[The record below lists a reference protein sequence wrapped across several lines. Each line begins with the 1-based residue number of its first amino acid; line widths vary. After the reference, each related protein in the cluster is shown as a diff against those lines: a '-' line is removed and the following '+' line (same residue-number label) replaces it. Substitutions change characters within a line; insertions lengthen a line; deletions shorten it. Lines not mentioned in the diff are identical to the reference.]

1 MGTKSGMLAARRAEL
16 VARCA
21 EQRVLIAHDF
31 AMLKSPETLGV
42 VPAYVTEHK
51 KTALIVAGVAA
62 GFLATKPKWAV
73 GLVTAGGSLY
83 KFARRALPVLRWKGF
98 EVH

>member
-1 MGTKSGMLAARRAEL
+1 MSNKSQELAARRAAL

-21 EQRVLIAHDF
+21 EQRAIVAHEF
-31 AMLKSPETLGV
+31 AVLKSPETLGV
-42 VPAYVTEHK
+42 IPAYLGQHK
-51 KTALIVAGVAA
+51 KAALIVAGVAA

-73 GLVTAGGSLY
+73 GIVTAGVSLY
-83 KFARRALPVLRWKGF
+83 KFAQKALPVLRWKGF

>member
-1 MGTKSGMLAARRAEL
+1 MAKSEELAARRSAL

-21 EQRVLIAHDF
+21 QQRALIAHEV
-31 AMLKSPETLGV
+31 AVLKSPETLGL
-42 VPAYVTEHK
+42 VPAYVSEHK

-62 GFLATKPKWAV
+62 GFLVTKPKWAV
-73 GLVTAGGSLY
+73 GLVTAGVSLY
-83 KFARRALPVLRWKGF
+83 KFAQRALPVLRWKGF

>member
-21 EQRVLIAHDF
+21 EQRALIAHDF

-73 GLVTAGGSLY
+73 GLVTAGVSLY
-83 KFARRALPVLRWKGF
+83 TVARRALPVLRWKGF

>member
-1 MGTKSGMLAARRAEL
+1 MGTNSETLAARRKAL
-16 VARCA
+16 VERCA
-21 EQRVLIAHDF
+21 EQRAIVAHEF
-31 AMLKSPETLGV
+31 ATLKSPETIGV
-42 VPAYVTEHK
+42 VPAYVSEHK

-73 GLVTAGGSLY
+73 GLVTAGVSAY
-83 KFARRALPVLRWKGF
+83 KFAQRVLPVLRWKGF